1 MPFVQNIDNYQYKVL
16 YTKQNTMDEEMIRR
30 IVRETIEKHV
40 ELDEQGF
47 SEDGEITPDM
57 NLSVKSPLEA

>member
-1 MPFVQNIDNYQYKVL
+1 
-16 YTKQNTMDEEMIRR
+16 MDDEMIRR
-30 IVRETIEKHV
+30 IVREPIEKHV